1 MKVVEFYIC
10 MEFYHVEQ
18 TIKQGVFSLENY
30 MVSSKV
36 VSMDF
41 NRAGEGSSAIKK
53 ALQVIGVE
61 PTILRRISIIS
72 YEAEMNLV
80 IHSDGGELFCVL
92 YPDKVE
98 IVTKDT
104 GPGIV
109 DIDRAM
115 EEGFSTASDDVR
127 EMGFG
132 AGLGLPNIKRCAD
145 MVKIHSK
152 VGEGTTLT
160 ATVYLRGN

>member
-1 MKVVEFYIC
+1 
-10 MEFYHVEQ
+10 
-18 TIKQGVFSLENY
+18 

-53 ALQVIGVE
+53 ALQVIGVD
-61 PTILRRISIIS
+61 PVILRRISIIS

-80 IHSDGGELFCVL
+80 IHSDGGEISCVL

-98 IVTKDT
+98 IIAKDS
-104 GPGIV
+104 GPGIT
-109 DIDRAM
+109 DIEKAM
-115 EEGFSTASDDVR
+115 EEGFTTASNDVR

-132 AGLGLPNIKRCAD
+132 AGLGLPNIKRCSDAFEIKS
-145 MVKIHSK
+145 KI
-152 VGEGTTLT
+152 GEGTTLT
-160 ATVYLRGN
+160 ATVFLRGN